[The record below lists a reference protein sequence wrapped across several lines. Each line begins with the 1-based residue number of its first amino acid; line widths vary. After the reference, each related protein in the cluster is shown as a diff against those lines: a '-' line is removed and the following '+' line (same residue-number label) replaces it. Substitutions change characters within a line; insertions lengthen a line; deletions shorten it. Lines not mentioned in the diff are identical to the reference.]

1 MGPSPLIDLGQVE
14 GGFVFG
20 LGLWTSEETKYDPDT
35 SELLTHDTWEY
46 KPPCS
51 RDIPEDFRVTFSD
64 PLSDKP
70 SGPMGSK
77 CTGEPSLT
85 MGVVVVNAIRS
96 ALQAG
101 QIGLGAADGVTWV
114 PLMGPATVENIMMSA
129 GVTEDMFTLA

>member
-1 MGPSPLIDLGQVE
+1 ME

-101 QIGLGAADGVTWV
+101 QIGLGAADGATWV

>member
-1 MGPSPLIDLGQVE
+1 ME
-14 GGFVFG
+14 GGFIFG
-20 LGLWTSEETKYDPDT
+20 LGLWTSEEIKYDPDT
-35 SELLTHDTWEY
+35 SELLTSDTWEY

-51 RDIPEDFRVTFSD
+51 RDIPEDFRITFSD

-85 MGVVVVNAIRS
+85 MGVVVMQAIRS

-101 QIGLGAADGVTWV
+101 QIGLGMADSKTWV

-129 GVTEDMFTLA
+129 GVTEDMFPLA